1 MWVMVIITIVSV
13 FIAILC
19 IIDRKK
25 QTTVSPKELDKL
37 QNQLKNLKAQLQLLK
52 EAENNVQKKIYF
64 NNANDAVK
72 YLDDLLRKLRK
83 PNDL

>member
-1 MWVMVIITIVSV
+1 MWILVIITIISV
-13 FIAILC
+13 FIAIMC
-19 IIDRKK
+19 IINRKK
-25 QTTVSPKELDKL
+25 SASVSPKELNKL

-83 PNDL
+83 SNDL